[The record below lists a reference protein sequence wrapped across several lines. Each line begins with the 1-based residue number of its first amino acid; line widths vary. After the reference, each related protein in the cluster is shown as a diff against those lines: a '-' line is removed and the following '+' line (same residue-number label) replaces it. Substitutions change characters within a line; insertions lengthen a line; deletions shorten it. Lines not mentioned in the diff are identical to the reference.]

1 MHPGR
6 DHPKL
11 RGVDAFP
18 TELNGRPVICLRD
31 PTALTEQ
38 VACVPQEL
46 GLALS
51 LMDGRNSLLDI
62 QEAYFRQ
69 YGQLLYREILA
80 DLVARLDE
88 CALLDT
94 ERARA
99 LQAEVEAAFRGMRV
113 RPAALAG
120 KSYEADADKLRAAL
134 DAFFAS
140 PEGPRERTAA
150 ATGDRPL
157 RGAIVPHID
166 LGRGG
171 PCYAWG
177 YQQVRDRCD
186 ADLFLV
192 FGVAHGGLPGR
203 FGVTRKDFA
212 TPFGTLETDQAF
224 VDHLVARCGAAILEG
239 ELAHRGEHSIEF
251 QAVFLQYLFGGRREI
266 RFVPIL
272 CGSFHELIAAGRSPG
287 GDPGVER
294 FVEAVGEGISCRGG
308 RVCVLA
314 GADLAHM
321 GPRFGDPRP
330 LGPAAFRSL
339 EAADRAM
346 LAHVERGD
354 AEGFF
359 DSVRREGD
367 RRRICGLAPIY
378 LTVRTAGG
386 DRGTLLKYAQ
396 WPDPQATVTFASV
409 ALE

>member
-1 MHPGR
+1 M
-6 DHPKL
+6 
-11 RGVDAFP
+11 
-18 TELNGRPVICLRD
+18 NGRPVICLRD
-31 PTALTEQ
+31 PTGLSEQ
-38 VACVPQEL
+38 VACVPHEL

-51 LMDGRNSLLDI
+51 LMDGRSSLLDI

-80 DLVARLDE
+80 ELVARLDE
-88 CALLDT
+88 CVLLDN

-99 LQAEVEAAFRGMRV
+99 LQAEVEAAFRAMRV
-113 RPAALAG
+113 RRAALAG
-120 KSYEADADKLRAAL
+120 KSYEAEPDKLRATL
-134 DAFFAS
+134 DSFFTNS
-140 PEGPRERTAA
+140 DGPNGGPPPAA
-150 ATGDRPL
+150 DGPL
-157 RGAIVPHID
+157 RGAIIPHID

-192 FGVAHGGLPGR
+192 FGVAHGGLPGP
-203 FGVTRKDFA
+203 FGVTRKDFE
-212 TPFGTLETDQAF
+212 TPFGTLQTDQAF
-224 VDHLVARCGAAILEG
+224 VDHLVARCGGGILEG

-272 CGSFHELIAAGRSPG
+272 CGSFHELIAADRSPAD
-287 GDPGVER
+287 DPRVER
-294 FVEAVGEGISCRGG
+294 FVEAVGEAISRRGG
-308 RVCVLA
+308 RTCVLA
-314 GADLAHM
+314 GADLAHV

-330 LGPAAFRSL
+330 LSPAAFRSL

-378 LTVRTAGG
+378 LTVRTAGAG
-386 DRGTLLKYAQ
+386 RGTLLKYVQ
-396 WPDPQATVTFASV
+396 WPDPNAVVTFASV
-409 ALE
+409 ALV